1 MLLSPF
7 NCLCAPYL
15 YACCQSASCNRAAPV
30 DTVGSAFHL
39 SLLFGEVKARR
50 STGLEDAWK
59 DLQDKLAS
67 GYPPLFYGSIPY
79 LLVYAAAGVHI
90 QFGRLLHG
98 QGMILSHLANSL
110 VYIFEAHPA

>member
-1 MLLSPF
+1 M
-7 NCLCAPYL
+7 
-15 YACCQSASCNRAAPV
+15 

-67 GYPPLFYGSIPY
+67 GYPCIECFYGSIPY

-90 QFGRLLHG
+90 QFGRLLPTG
-98 QGMILSHLANSL
+98 K
-110 VYIFEAHPA
+110 V